1 MFLLFLSR
9 NRGQTFRR
17 EFSDIGEMRSLVPP
31 SVNMMALTA
40 TATTAT
46 RQKIVRALCMKRC
59 YSITTNPQKEN
70 VFYAVEEKTDLQ
82 EAFTPIVDELI
93 LKKKEAPRRIIF
105 CRTYNDCH
113 SVYLFFKHSLK
124 ENLYYPPGAL
134 KVSKYRLLDMYTACT
149 ATSVKKNILNNF
161 TAVDGVC
168 RVVIATIAFG
178 MGLDSP
184 DVRTALHWGPSADI
198 ESYVQESGRIGRDG
212 EKALAKLFYTPRD
225 LTSKFVSDDVK
236 AYCANRD
243 KLCRTE
249 LLFKQFDYYSKFN
262 GLLHDC
268 CDVCAPKCLCS
279 TCNV

>member
-1 MFLLFLSR
+1 
-9 NRGQTFRR
+9 
-17 EFSDIGEMRSLVPP
+17 
-31 SVNMMALTA
+31 MMALTA
-40 TATTAT
+40 TATTVT

-70 VFYAVEEKTDLQ
+70 VFYAIEVKTDLQ
-82 EAFTPIVDELI
+82 EAFAPIVEELI
-93 LKKKEAPRRIIF
+93 MKRKATPRMIIF

-124 ENLYYPPGAL
+124 EKLYYLPGAM
-134 KVSKYRLLDMYTACT
+134 KISKYRLVDMYTACT
-149 ATSVKKNILNNF
+149 ASSVKKNILTNF
-161 TAVDGVC
+161 TVVNGVC

-212 EKALAKLFYTPRD
+212 QRALAKLLYTRD
-225 LTSKFVSDDVK
+225 LASKFVSDSMK
-236 AYCANRD
+236 AYCTNPD
-243 KLCRTE
+243 KLCRRE
-249 LLFKQFDYYSKFN
+249 LLFKQFDYYSKYE

-268 CDVCAPKCLCS
+268 CDVCAPKCVCS
-279 TCNV
+279 RCNLNKQ